1 MDWREKLRSFPVIAL
16 GVIVLALIVGV
27 ILGLMGPSARPLPV
41 SAPQGESSEGR
52 APGVKSGKAD
62 PVRTGAGSPSGPD
75 STGAGGSRPLP
86 TRDKPR
92 DTRETPRN
100 SGVSTGGQWSRPKEL
115 KPGRK
120 DTMAARVDVPVA
132 QSSLL
137 VTVKTQGE
145 YAAQQATLLL
155 DIQAEGLGWQRVSA
169 KAQPTGNQGEWR
181 YSGLFAGTYLVTA
194 IVPGYNYA
202 YQTVL
207 VPGGMQEIGVRIDV
221 PPAQYGRIALMFT
234 FEDGGRPTMV
244 YCLRADKGGREGALA
259 GRFGRQEAP
268 TSQQGAI
275 SGGLGNYAIPSDTQ
289 TLLFAVLAD
298 RKEHFTFSAMRDT
311 RRYSAQMT
319 IAGKLNEEQQFDVTL
334 KLLDAAEPDPTGG
347 HFAKEAVKAEFTF
360 TRSDNAAVTL
370 RRCNL
375 RQSPDSPTY
384 TAAST
389 IEGNKATFLAMQPG
403 NYFLVAEAD
412 GLSAAYVRSLT
423 VTAGTDMPLL
433 IEVTSLTLRVTRD
446 QGIEPPPGLKWT
458 YRATLR
464 PLASGSIETFY
475 NREIPA
481 GASSDSTA
489 YTVPVGSY
497 TVVMGSTNELLAC
510 EAPSTP
516 ITLTR
521 DGAAL
526 SFTLRTASTLEFV
539 CIDSYM
545 NPVPGVEFLVSYSPA
560 GQIPE
565 SEKSRVELGASDGRC
580 ILKGATYGRVY
591 LHVWV
596 ASSDFQAPDRTYEID
611 LPSYGVLNLGAVTV
625 K

>member
-1 MDWREKLRSFPVIAL
+1 MEWREKLRSFPVIAA
-16 GVIVLALIVGV
+16 GVILLALILGA
-27 ILGLMGPSARPLPV
+27 ILGVMGPSARPLPV
-41 SAPQGESSEGR
+41 TAPQGEPSEGS
-52 APGVKSGKAD
+52 APGVKTGKSD
-62 PVRTGAGSPSGPD
+62 PVRAGSGTTATTD
-75 STGAGGSRPLP
+75 STGTGGTRTGP
-86 TRDKPR
+86 TREKPR
-92 DTRETPRN
+92 DPRETSRDSGN
-100 SGVSTGGQWSRPKEL
+100 STVGQWTRPKDL

-137 VTVKTQGE
+137 VTVKMPGE
-145 YAAQQATLLL
+145 YAAEQATLLL

-169 KAQPTGNQGEWR
+169 KAQPTGKQGEWR
-181 YSGLFAGTYLVTA
+181 YSGLYAGNYLVTA
-194 IVPGYNYA
+194 VVPGYNYA

-207 VPGGMQEIGVRIDV
+207 VPGGMQEIAVNIDM
-221 PPAQYGRIALMFT
+221 PPAQFGRVALMFS
-234 FEDGGRPTMV
+234 FEDGGRPSMV
-244 YCLRADKGGREGALA
+244 YCLRAEKGGREGALA

-268 TSQQGAI
+268 TAQQSN
-275 SGGLGNYAIPSDTQ
+275 SGGLGNYSIPSDTQ

-319 IAGKLNEEQQFDVTL
+319 IAGKVNEEQRYDVNL

-360 TRSDNAAVTL
+360 TRSDSAAVTL

-375 RQSPDSPTY
+375 RQSPDSATY

-389 IEGNKATFLAMQPG
+389 LEGNKATFLAVQPG

-412 GLSAAYVRSLT
+412 GLSAAYVKSLT
-423 VTAGTDMPLL
+423 VTAGTEMPLL
-433 IEVTSLTLRVTRD
+433 IELASLTLRVTRD
-446 QGIEPPPGLKWT
+446 QGVEPPPGVKWT
-458 YRATLR
+458 YRAALR
-464 PLASGSIETFY
+464 PLASGSIETFFS
-475 NREIPA
+475 REIPA
-481 GASSDSTA
+481 GSNSDSTT
-489 YTVPVGSY
+489 YTVPIGSY
-497 TVVMGSTNELLAC
+497 TVVMGSSNELLAC

-521 DGAAL
+521 DGANL

-565 SEKSRVELGASDGRC
+565 SEKLRVELGASDGRC
-580 ILKGATYGRVY
+580 LLKGATYGRVY

-596 ASSDFQAPDRTYEID
+596 TSSDFQAPDRTYEIT

>member
-1 MDWREKLRSFPVIAL
+1 MEWREKLRSFPVIA
-16 GVIVLALIVGV
+16 AGV
-27 ILGLMGPSARPLPV
+27 ILLAFVLGAILGVMGPSARPLPQG
-41 SAPQGESSEGR
+41 APQGETDEARGPAVKTGKSDPGR
-52 APGVKSGKAD
+52 AGSGTTA
-62 PVRTGAGSPSGPD
+62 TTD
-75 STGAGGSRPLP
+75 STGAGGARSGP

-92 DTRETPRN
+92 DPRETPRD
-100 SGVSTGGQWSRPKEL
+100 SGNTTVGQWTRPKDL

-137 VTVKTQGE
+137 VTVKKPGE
-145 YAAQQATLLL
+145 YAAEQATLLL
-155 DIQAEGLGWQRVSA
+155 DIQADGLGWQRVSA
-169 KAQPTGNQGEWR
+169 KAQPTGKQGEWR
-181 YSGLFAGTYLVTA
+181 YSGLYAGSYLVTA
-194 IVPGYNYA
+194 VVPGYNYA

-207 VPGGMQEIGVRIDV
+207 VPGGMQEIAVNIDM
-221 PPAQYGRIALMFT
+221 PPVQYGRVALMFS
-234 FEDGGRPTMV
+234 FEDGGRPSMV
-244 YCLRADKGGREGALA
+244 YCLRAEKGGREGALA

-268 TSQQGAI
+268 TAQQGN
-275 SGGLGNYAIPSDTQ
+275 SGGLGNYSIPSDTQ

-298 RKEHFTFSAMRDT
+298 RKEHFTFSAMRDS

-319 IAGKLNEEQQFDVTL
+319 IAGKANEEQRFDVNL
-334 KLLDAAEPDPTGG
+334 KLLDAADPDPTGG
-347 HFAKEAVKAEFTF
+347 HFAKEAVKAVFTF
-360 TRSDNAAVTL
+360 TRSDSAAVTL

-375 RQSPDSPTY
+375 RQTPDSATY

-389 IEGNKATFLAMQPG
+389 LEGNKATFLAVQPG

-412 GLSAAYVRSLT
+412 GLSAAYVKSLT
-423 VTAGTDMPLL
+423 VTAGTEMPLL
-433 IEVTSLTLRVTRD
+433 IELSSLTLRVTRD
-446 QGIEPPPGLKWT
+446 QGIEPPPGVKWN

-481 GASSDSTA
+481 GSNSDSTT

-497 TVVMGSTNELLAC
+497 TVVMGSSNELLAC

-521 DGAAL
+521 DGANL
-526 SFTLRTASTLEFV
+526 SFTLRTASTLAFV
-539 CIDSYM
+539 CIDSYT

-565 SEKSRVELGASDGRC
+565 SERTRVELGGPDGRC

-596 ASSDFQAPDRTYEID
+596 TSSDFQAPDRTYEID